1 MVADKTIVEGS
12 GIRFDM
18 LGMLGNDLYKK
29 EIDALNTI
37 FDKYILVLDN
47 FSVDQQGGKDSGLID
62 PSERMRQ
69 LGHDEN
75 EIRNHI
81 SQLKRERVIEQSARD
96 NFSKLIKSLAK
107 DFPGHAFIIRPHPA
121 LYPGYWKVKFADEK
135 NVFVIGKG
143 NVQPWIYG
151 SLVTIQSGCTTAIEA
166 LACKVKTIDVSNII
180 GNRTEAI
187 NNSLA
192 AQGNNK
198 PGNIEELKYQILD
211 SIKQESDQKR
221 KSLQSFRWNSKTN
234 SFKENFMQLI
244 EENSCHIRNNIGQE
258 LGMLMVIMY

>member
-1 MVADKTIVEGS
+1 M
-12 GIRFDM
+12 
-18 LGMLGNDLYKK
+18 
-29 EIDALNTI
+29 
-37 FDKYILVLDN
+37 
-47 FSVDQQGGKDSGLID
+47 
-62 PSERMRQ
+62 
-69 LGHDEN
+69 
-75 EIRNHI
+75 
-81 SQLKRERVIEQSARD
+81 IEQSARD

-107 DFPGHAFIIRPHPA
+107 DFPSHAFIIRPHPA

-258 LGMLMVIMY
+258 LGIANGDHVLGRCSGMAKLLQLINVGEGSSFDINLREKVKNYPPNTGKSRLVNAREVYRKTGQFVVALKGVGMPMKAIRLDILSTNLFMMQAK